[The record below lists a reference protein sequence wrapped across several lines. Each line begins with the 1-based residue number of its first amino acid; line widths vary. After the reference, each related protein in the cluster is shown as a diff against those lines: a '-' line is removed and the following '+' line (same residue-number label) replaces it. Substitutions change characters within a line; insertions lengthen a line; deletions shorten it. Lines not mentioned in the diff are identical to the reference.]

1 LSFREESFMAMFDI
15 GKRSS
20 GSDQSKKDE
29 GGNFFDTP
37 DTPKE
42 GVAPPRSGIASRS
55 RDAAIVGPSIHIE
68 GTLRGE
74 EDLIIEGR
82 VSGTVK
88 LQGHSLTVG
97 THGQINADIYAHTIV
112 VEGTVEG
119 NLFGAER
126 VLIRQS
132 ANIRGNITAPRV
144 SLEEGARFKGAIEM
158 DSQVVE
164 EAMGTTKSRS
174 AATGQGSAGSSGGAS
189 AVPSAASSSTESDK
203 SGAAGKLSSS
213 GGKAGS
219 TAG

>member
-1 LSFREESFMAMFDI
+1 MAMFDI
-15 GKRSS
+15 GKRGS
-20 GSDQSKKDE
+20 GSDQGKKDE
-29 GGNFFDTP
+29 GGNFFDAP

-42 GVAPPRSGIASRS
+42 GVVPPRAGGIARS
-55 RDAAIVGPSIHIE
+55 RDAAVVGPSIHIE

-97 THGQINADIYAHTIV
+97 THGQINADIYAHTVV

-126 VLIRQS
+126 VVIRQS

-158 DSQVVE
+158 DAQAIE
-164 EAMGTTKSRS
+164 DAMGTSKSRP
-174 AATGQGSAGSSGGAS
+174 AAAGQGSAGSSGGAGATS
-189 AVPSAASSSTESDK
+189 PTAASSSTDTDK
-203 SGAAGKLSSS
+203 TGSVDKSSS
-213 GGKAGS
+213 GGKVGGSAG
-219 TAG
+219 